1 VRPRG
6 LRPTFVRTDFGR
18 QSSAAAVLHDYYR
31 FLRGARGLAPS
42 KALANI
48 GQDKLWR
55 HKLPTYS
62 AFLQFASH
70 SFRFGVR
77 RDIFSYM
84 AGPGIHQF
92 QNLSMQQVLAPQ
104 LQQSLQILQAPT
116 LELRNIVQQELQT
129 NPVLEE
135 EVGTFES
142 EERAKDDREF
152 QEEFERLAKLDE
164 EWRDYMAQ
172 NVSYSSRNPED
183 EERRQFFFDSIASQE
198 TLQQH
203 LLEQLNTAEVPEAQR
218 EAAELIIGNI
228 DELGFLQSSLEEIS
242 QNTKHTLEE
251 LQQTLDLVQT
261 FHPVGVGARDL
272 RDCLLIQLRRL
283 GKQGSLEYQI
293 VSEFLEDL
301 GRRRFPEVARRLG
314 VPVEQVQKAAN
325 FISTL
330 DPKPGQIFS
339 PDPNSYVLPDV
350 SVDKIG
356 DDFFVTLNGDQI
368 PHLRISKTY
377 KELMTQGSN
386 GSDVRDYIRE
396 KIRSGK
402 FLIKSIHQRQQTILN
417 IANEIVKRQREFLES
432 GTAFLKP
439 MTMVQIAEAVGVHE
453 TTVSRAI
460 SGKYMA
466 TPQGVFEM
474 KYFFTP
480 GYQTTDG
487 AALSNTSVKEAIAD
501 LVRGEQPRNPLSDK
515 EIVEILS
522 DRGIPIARRTVAKY
536 RAELNILPSNLRKQY

>member
-1 VRPRG
+1 
-6 LRPTFVRTDFGR
+6 
-18 QSSAAAVLHDYYR
+18 
-31 FLRGARGLAPS
+31 
-42 KALANI
+42 
-48 GQDKLWR
+48 
-55 HKLPTYS
+55 
-62 AFLQFASH
+62 
-70 SFRFGVR
+70 
-77 RDIFSYM
+77 M

-92 QNLSMQQVLAPQ
+92 QNLTMQQVLAPQ

-135 EVGTFES
+135 EIGAFDS
-142 EERAKDDREF
+142 EERTKDDREF
-152 QEEFERLAKLDE
+152 EEEFERLARLDE

-203 LLEQLNTAEVPEAQR
+203 LLEQLNTAEVSTSQR

-242 QNTKHTLEE
+242 QNTTHSVQE
-251 LQQTLDLVQT
+251 LQQMLDLVQT

-272 RDCLLIQLRRL
+272 KDCLLIQLRRL
-283 GKQGSLEYQI
+283 GKQDSLEYQI

-314 VPVEQVQKAAN
+314 VSVEQVQRAAN

-350 SVDKIG
+350 SVDKI
-356 DDFFVTLNGDQI
+356 DDGYSVTLNGDQI

-377 KELMTQGSN
+377 KDLMTQGSN
-386 GSDVRDYIRE
+386 GAEVRDYIRE

-417 IANEIVKRQREFLES
+417 IANEIVKRQHDFLEA

-439 MTMVQIAEAVGVHE
+439 MTMVQIADTVGVHE

-474 KYFFTP
+474 RYFFTP
-480 GYQTTDG
+480 GYQTVDG

-501 LVRGEQPRNPLSDK
+501 LVRNEQPRNPLSDK

-536 RAELNILPSNLRKQY
+536 RAELNILPSNLRKQF

>member
-1 VRPRG
+1 
-6 LRPTFVRTDFGR
+6 
-18 QSSAAAVLHDYYR
+18 
-31 FLRGARGLAPS
+31 
-42 KALANI
+42 
-48 GQDKLWR
+48 
-55 HKLPTYS
+55 
-62 AFLQFASH
+62 
-70 SFRFGVR
+70 
-77 RDIFSYM
+77 
-84 AGPGIHQF
+84 
-92 QNLSMQQVLAPQ
+92 MQQVLAPQ

-135 EVGTFES
+135 EIGTFES

-152 QEEFERLAKLDE
+152 EEEFERLAKLDE

-172 NVSYSSRNPED
+172 SVSYSSRNPED
-183 EERRQFFFDSIASQE
+183 EERRQFFFDSLASQE

-203 LLEQLNTAEVPEAQR
+203 LLEQLNTAEVSKSQR
-218 EAAELIIGNI
+218 EAAELIVGNI

-242 QNTKHTLEE
+242 QNTTHSVQE
-251 LQQTLDLVQT
+251 LQQMLDLVQT

-272 RDCLLIQLRRL
+272 KDCLLIQLRRL
-283 GKQGSLEYQI
+283 GKQDSLEYQI
-293 VSEFLEDL
+293 VNGFLEDL

-314 VPVEQVQKAAN
+314 VSVEQVQRAAN

-350 SVDKIG
+350 SVDKI
-356 DDFFVTLNGDQI
+356 DDGYSVTLNGDQI

-377 KELMTQGSN
+377 KDLMTQGSN
-386 GSDVRDYIRE
+386 GADVRDYIRE

-417 IANEIVKRQREFLES
+417 IANEIVKRQHEFLEL

-480 GYQTTDG
+480 GYQTVDG

-501 LVRGEQPRNPLSDK
+501 LVRNELPRNPLSDK